1 MTLSQRMSSN
11 STSSRSFFGYTRQTA
26 SESHGTYHPSPVD
39 FINSFYAVLRRWRSE
54 TAVYS
59 NPDKITSHPSFLALV
74 ENAEMVTP
82 LIIEELRIKPSLL
95 VWVLDDAFSERP
107 YPDSAIGN
115 IAEMTNA
122 WIAWAEA
129 NGRTL

>member
-1 MTLSQRMSSN
+1 MTLMQRLPSN
-11 STSSRSFFGYTRQTA
+11 NTSNHSFLRNTRQTV

-39 FINSFYAVLRRWRSE
+39 FVNSFYAVLKRWRSE

-74 ENAEMVTP
+74 ENAELMTP
-82 LIIEELRIKPSLL
+82 LIIEELRVKPSLL
-95 VWVLDDAFSERP
+95 VWVLDDAFPERP

-115 IAEMTNA
+115 ITEMTNS